1 MKLQSYHLWQKI
13 GTATIMSIA
22 LFTVNTKVTHA
33 ATITLP
39 HGYTAQLIKRAN
51 YNLTPSLQ
59 RTLANV
65 SRNGL
70 RHNNYTASSYDNS
83 RIVNVN
89 KLTASEKSELAHF
102 SLNTINSARHQLKRK
117 SWHYSKATMHFA
129 DRVARNYYKD
139 GTSCWSADHD
149 VKAITKAAKASGLNY
164 RVGQVYEDEAGLPI
178 TNQYHDK
185 YRSMGALKE
194 QLYFN
199 ITQILFGGY
208 AGTNIN
214 NLSSYVEYEHA
225 GDLLGCHGYDSKT
238 KYFGQS
244 FSLEKGNSSHISVH
258 MLTVAKRYIQNYK
271 KFK

>member
-1 MKLQSYHLWQKI
+1 MKSQSYHLWQKI
-13 GTATIMSIA
+13 GVATIMSIA
-22 LFTVNTKVTHA
+22 LFSVNTKVTHA

-39 HGYTAQLIKRAN
+39 HGYTAKRIKRAS
-51 YNLTPSLQ
+51 YHLTPSLA
-59 RTLANV
+59 RTLAKV
-65 SRNGL
+65 SRNGWK
-70 RHNNYTASSYDNS
+70 HNNYTASSYDNS

-102 SLNTINSARHQLKRK
+102 SLNTINNARHQLKRE
-117 SWHYSKATMHFA
+117 SWHYSKAAMHFA
-129 DRVARNYYKD
+129 GRVAHNYYQD
-139 GTSCWSADHD
+139 GTSCWSATHD

-164 RVGQVYEDEAGLPI
+164 RLGQIYEDEAALPI
-178 TNQYHDK
+178 TTQYYEQ

-199 ITQILFGGY
+199 IKQMLFGNY
-208 AGTNIN
+208 SGTNVN
-214 NLSSYVEYEHA
+214 DLSNYVEYEHA
-225 GDLLGCHGYDSKT
+225 GDLLGCRIYNAKT

-258 MLTVAKRYIQNYK
+258 MLTVAKWCIQNYK